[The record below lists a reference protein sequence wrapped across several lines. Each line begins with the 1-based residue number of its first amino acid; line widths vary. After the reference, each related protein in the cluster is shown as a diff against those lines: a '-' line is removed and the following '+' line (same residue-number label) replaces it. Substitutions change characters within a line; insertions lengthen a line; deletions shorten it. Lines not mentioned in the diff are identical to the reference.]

1 MSKSFYI
8 LDGTALVYRSYFAFI
23 RNPLISS
30 KGENT
35 SAVFGFAASIL
46 KLINDEKPDYFVIT
60 FDCKEPTFR
69 HKMYSEYKA
78 TREKMPDELAAS
90 LPRIDQVVDALNIE
104 SIKMPGYEAD
114 DIMGTLAKKAYED
127 GYMVYLVTGDK
138 DLMQLVND
146 RISWY
151 NLRKSGQD
159 NEILDAEGVR
169 AKFGVMPD
177 RIVDALSLMG
187 DSSDN
192 IPGVP
197 GIGQKTAIK
206 LLNSYDTLEKV
217 YENLEDI
224 KQNSLREKLRENR
237 ELADLSKKLVT
248 IDRDIPLELDI
259 ESFEIREPD
268 TEKAGSLFKEL
279 EFTSLLK
286 QLPKTR
292 VETRDRERN
301 YHTVMTGEE
310 LKNLVSGLSANPFVF
325 DLETTSLDTITAEI
339 VGFSFSWSE
348 PDAYYLPVIAPDEKI
363 TLTLQEMLDVL
374 KPIFENSSAQ
384 ICAHNA
390 KYDMKVLAKYGIKV
404 NGLKFDTMI
413 AAHLIDPDNR
423 QYGLDSLSLEHLNIP
438 KIPTMDLIGSG
449 KDEINMTEVPL
460 AQIAEYAC
468 EDADCTFQ
476 LWKKFEPVLK
486 EQKLTKLF
494 SEIEIPLIPVLIDME
509 LTGISLDGKI
519 LKSLSVKMHSMMEIL
534 TNEIYE
540 LAGEEFNIASPQ
552 QLGKILFEK
561 LEIQKELGI
570 KRVKKTKTGYSTNVA
585 VLEQYKGHPLVE
597 RILEYRQHA
606 KLLSTYIDALPEL
619 VHEKTGRIHTSFNQ
633 TVAATGRLSSAN
645 PNLQNI
651 PIRTAMGREIRK
663 AFVPRNDSPKGGTGW
678 KLISADYSQIELRLM
693 ADMSGDANMRE
704 AFINNEDIHTKT
716 AAQIFGLDVNEVEP
730 EMRYRAKAINFGI
743 LYGMSAYRLAR
754 DQGISNEEAQNFI
767 NAYFDYFP
775 GVNLY
780 ITNQIAGATE
790 RGYVETMFGR
800 RRYLPKLRSDNKREQ
815 QNAMNIAINTPLQG
829 TAAELIK
836 IAMIRL
842 SDALQ
847 KGGFEAKLLL
857 QIHDELVLE
866 APDHEVEKVKQVVKS
881 CMENTLDSFAGMK
894 LSVPLVVEVQSGDNW
909 FEAH

>member
-69 HKMYSEYKA
+69 HKMYAEYKA
-78 TREKMPDELAAS
+78 TRERMPDELAES
-90 LPRIDQVVDALNIE
+90 LPRIDQVVDVLNIE

-114 DIMGTLAKKAYED
+114 DIMGTLAQKAYEE
-127 GYMVYLVTGDK
+127 GYTVYLVTGDK

-177 RIVDALSLMG
+177 QIVDALSLMG
-187 DSSDN
+187 DTSDN

-197 GIGQKTAIK
+197 GIGQKTAVK
-206 LLNSYDTLEKV
+206 LLNTYGTFDKV
-217 YENLEDI
+217 YENLENI
-224 KQNSLREKLRENR
+224 KQNSMREKLRENR

-248 IDRDIPLELDI
+248 IDRNIPLELNI
-259 ESFEIREPD
+259 ESFEVREPD
-268 TEKAGSLFKEL
+268 TEKAGSLFREL

-286 QLPKTR
+286 QLPETR
-292 VETRDRERN
+292 VETKERERN
-301 YHTVMTGEE
+301 YHTVMTGEG
-310 LKNLVSGLSANPFVF
+310 LKNLVTGLSANPFVF
-325 DLETTSLDTITAEI
+325 DLETTGLDTITAEI

-348 PDAYYLPVIAPDEKI
+348 SEAYYLPVIAPDETI

-390 KYDMKVLAKYGIKV
+390 KYDIKVLDKYGLKV
-404 NGLKFDTMI
+404 TGLTFDTMI
-413 AAHLIDPDNR
+413 VAHLIDPDNR
-423 QYGLDSLSLEHLNIP
+423 QYGLDSLSLEHLDIS
-438 KIPTMDLIGSG
+438 KIPTTDLIGSG
-449 KDEINMTEVPL
+449 KDEINMSEVPL

-476 LWKKFEPVLK
+476 LWKKFAPLIK

-494 SEIEIPLIPVLIDME
+494 SEVEIPLIPVLTGME
-509 LTGISLDGKI
+509 LTGISLDKKF
-519 LKSLSVKMHSMMEIL
+519 LKSLSVKMHAMMEQL
-534 TNEIYE
+534 TKEIYD

-570 KRVKKTKTGYSTNVA
+570 KRVKKTKIGYSTNVA

-651 PIRTAMGREIRK
+651 PIRTSKGREIRK
-663 AFVPRNDSPKGGTGW
+663 AFLPRNDSW
-678 KLISADYSQIELRLM
+678 KMISADYSQIELRLM

-704 AFINNEDIHTKT
+704 AFVNNEDIHTKT
-716 AAQIFGLDVNEVEP
+716 AAQIFGLNVNEVEP

-767 NAYFDYFP
+767 DAYFAYYP

-780 ITNQIAGATE
+780 IANQIAGATE

-800 RRYLPKLRSDNKREQ
+800 RRYLPKLHSKNKRER

-836 IAMIRL
+836 VAMIRL
-842 SDALQ
+842 SDELK

-866 APDHEVEKVKQVVKS
+866 APEHEVDKVKQVVKN

-894 LSVPLVVEVQSGDNW
+894 LSVPLVVDVKTGDNW
-909 FEAH
+909 YEAH